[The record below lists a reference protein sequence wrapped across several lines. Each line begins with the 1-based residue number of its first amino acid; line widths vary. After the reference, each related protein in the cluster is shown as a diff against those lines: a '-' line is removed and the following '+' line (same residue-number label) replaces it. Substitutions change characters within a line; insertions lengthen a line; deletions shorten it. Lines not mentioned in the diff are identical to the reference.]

1 MAPRIANDFLMI
13 FQARKKASHR
23 RQLLSVHHLACW
35 KLINVTNF
43 DPESSLATYV
53 RKEEG
58 NSHLHLGRFQEEGG
72 RQKSNGRKASH
83 HPLSLFL
90 LQIPLGDLL
99 FQRSRVWCI
108 DCSYSVLKWSLRQFW
123 AAAGNVATGTVEAGR
138 WQTGTTKKKR
148 ALQNHP
154 SLAQCT
160 SSSQRR
166 EGSSFLPSKHQ
177 QTKTIIFSTLFLRWI
192 LPRKKLSK

>member
-108 DCSYSVLKWSLRQFW
+108 ATAAPKMVFETVLSWRD
-123 AAAGNVATGTVEAGR
+123 GNVARR

-154 SLAQCT
+154 S
-160 SSSQRR
+160 
-166 EGSSFLPSKHQ
+166 PVH
-177 QTKTIIFSTLFLRWI
+177 
-192 LPRKKLSK
+192 